1 MDTSKIEFS
10 CFINVL
16 SRICLGN
23 CGSKRIACTTE
34 DVVNKGF

>member
-1 MDTSKIEFS
+1 MDIFKIEFS

-16 SRICLGN
+16 SRICFGN
-23 CGSKRIACTTE
+23 CGSKRIVCIIE